1 MWIYHNSQNNT
12 VLNFNIIKNSTNKL
26 KKRASNK
33 VLKLLSCKVNFKWLK
48 INFKK
53 LKEFLQLLKRI
64 LMTQKIK
71 KNNSNKLLRQEI
83 NKFWPFK
90 LNFLLQDKT
99 LSLLNNQRNLSFKRQ
114 GNNWRK
120 QEMNFNHKS

>member
-1 MWIYHNSQNNT
+1 
-12 VLNFNIIKNSTNKL
+12 
-26 KKRASNK
+26 
-33 VLKLLSCKVNFKWLK
+33 
-48 INFKK
+48 
-53 LKEFLQLLKRI
+53 
-64 LMTQKIK
+64 MTQKIK

-120 QEMNFNHKS
+120 QEINFNHKS

>member
-26 KKRASNK
+26 NKRASNK